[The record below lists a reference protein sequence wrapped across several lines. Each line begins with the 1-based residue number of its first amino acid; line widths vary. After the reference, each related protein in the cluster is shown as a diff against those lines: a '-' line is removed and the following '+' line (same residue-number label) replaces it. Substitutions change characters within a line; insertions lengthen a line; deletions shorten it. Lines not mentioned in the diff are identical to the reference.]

1 MKIFRVTIDN
11 DPGGWKSGLDRY
23 VLIPAETKELAIE
36 KMKEGFGER
45 FVTREENDGEYCYEY
60 KPNGEV
66 PYMSHGCVISAI
78 EIRFEGYE
86 LINKREEKLKRILK
100 SDSDE

>member
-23 VLIPAETKELAIE
+23 VLIPAKTKEEAIE
-36 KMKEGFGER
+36 KMKNGFGER
-45 FVTREENDGEYCYEY
+45 FVTMEENDGEYCYEY

-66 PYMSHGCVISAI
+66 PYMSTNCRISAI

-86 LINKREEKLKRILK
+86 LINKRQAKLERILK
-100 SDSDE
+100 DEN